1 VNERELNELEALI
14 HDYRQRKTEDDAPK

>member
-14 HDYRQRKTEDDAPK
+14 HDYRQRKTEDDAAK